1 MALKVD
7 YLSKCSDR
15 DYCYKVLSDKNHID
29 YDWATDNHDIVGTE
43 ARLAFL
49 RLGFITKCVFE
60 MNTKSAYC
68 AAIKESRNPYCA
80 RVAID
85 FTFSTYGNNKG
96 CFCIKVGIYIFRQ
109 YDYYKRLLAD
119 SHEDILEDIN
129 NIFDQED
136 HGIVDLP
143 LLRVKLLDIVEN
155 TKADCPIGLDWMIIP
170 EDYFLEHSYIE
181 LRNYIIE
188 NIVASANAFY
198 NI

>member
-1 MALKVD
+1 M
-7 YLSKCSDR
+7 
-15 DYCYKVLSDKNHID
+15 
-29 YDWATDNHDIVGTE
+29 
-43 ARLAFL
+43 
-49 RLGFITKCVFE
+49 
-60 MNTKSAYC
+60 
-68 AAIKESRNPYCA
+68 
-80 RVAID
+80 
-85 FTFSTYGNNKG
+85 
-96 CFCIKVGIYIFRQ
+96 
-109 YDYYKRLLAD
+109 LAD

-170 EDYFLEHSYIE
+170 EDYFLEHSYIK